1 MKNIFLKET
10 NQESELYH
18 NTHANVYG
26 YSKNVLSMGGWV
38 VNQFIYI
45 TNDEEIEE
53 DVYGIVNEQVGKV
66 IITDAGYEFQIGKY
80 VSHLYG
86 DFYSLNDVCKKI
98 VLTNDTSLIEDG
110 VQEVSSQFLSFFA
123 ENPIDYVEVRREEDG
138 QYIDYLADG
147 SVVEGVYE
155 NYSLIFPPKV
165 EQDIIME
172 LKKDPLLKEFDDRVK
187 ENISSLKSKQEK
199 LYTEEEVLELL
210 KKFAP
215 HIRYNH
221 KEFPHT
227 WSQVVQEWFAENKK

>member
-1 MKNIFLKET
+1 MKNVFLKET

-45 TNDEEIEE
+45 TNDEKIKEGDYIFET
-53 DVYGIVNEQVGKV
+53 DINIVNTADK
-66 IITDAGYEFQIGKY
+66 DYSRNEF
-80 VSHLYG
+80 
-86 DFYSLNDVCKKI
+86 DFKI
-98 VLTNDTSLIEDG
+98 VLTNDPALIEDG
-110 VQEVSSQFLSFFA
+110 VQEVSSSFLSFFA
-123 ENPIDYVEVRREEDG
+123 ENPVDYVEVRREEDG
-138 QYIDYLADG
+138 QYVDYLTDG

-199 LYTEEEVLELL
+199 LYTEEEVKKIVLKTVDKFCSYFSQEL
-210 KKFAP
+210 
-215 HIRYNH
+215 
-221 KEFPHT
+221 KEK
-227 WSQVVQEWFAENKK
+227 VAEEWFAENKK